1 MLCSK
6 YPYNKAVGGKE
17 NEREEKITLPKAWQ
31 KMNTAMERQRGRD
44 CTGSGQNSGLSQ
56 SVGKGEGKCHR
67 QSRRRRVGHF
77 VGKMREKC
85 TSKKRQRELWESIS
99 YGHNLSEL
107 SDYITSYD

>member
-31 KMNTAMERQRGRD
+31 KMNTAMERQRQRLHREWA
-44 CTGSGQNSGLSQ
+44 GQWIK

-107 SDYITSYD
+107 SDYITPCD